1 MMFGK
6 PLQTP
11 AATGTSGGKNLFSTP
26 TPANKTGGGGG
37 NGFFGSTPSAPTNAT
52 NTTSGLFANAGNTGG
67 AKSDNNNNNNNNNN
81 ITTTTTTT
89 TITPATTNTA
99 TNNINNN
106 TNISLTG
113 NTANTA
119 KRAQGNNYNEIVK
132 PREVLQHLFNFQSS
146 DVAQNKEIINNLFR
160 GQNSYLMDR
169 IVKLK
174 ERITLSQQSVMQ
186 HMFYRI
192 ALADPTGVTAFPNE
206 CHSEYRAWFF
216 NFLRPNLYQ
225 NVPGA
230 KTSNHPEF
238 YQNIR
243 PNLWNEAQSV
253 EKIEGV
259 PVLPDPIQGLEQLRD
274 YIRLRSGSI
283 TRFDARLVNASGGA
297 NNGLG
302 GSRGGANRKKNG
314 IFNKSSHRINVANL
328 LENVKILLNTL
339 ATLKTSCNKFTD
351 RSNNIRN
358 RHWKLRHRLVKVIG
372 LVKMLHNWAGPTTN
386 EDIILRERLN
396 HLANRIVEPG
406 SFRAKLQ
413 DLEMELKITHNVG
426 SKKRAPVL
434 NNMDMARLYEFLEK
448 QHSGLAELTNVL
460 KKDARDIGIIVN
472 SMNQ

>member
-1 MMFGK
+1 M
-6 PLQTP
+6 
-11 AATGTSGGKNLFSTP
+11 
-26 TPANKTGGGGG
+26 
-37 NGFFGSTPSAPTNAT
+37 
-52 NTTSGLFANAGNTGG
+52 
-67 AKSDNNNNNNNNNN
+67 
-81 ITTTTTTT
+81 
-89 TITPATTNTA
+89 
-99 TNNINNN
+99 
-106 TNISLTG
+106 
-113 NTANTA
+113 
-119 KRAQGNNYNEIVK
+119 
-132 PREVLQHLFNFQSS
+132 
-146 DVAQNKEIINNLFR
+146 
-160 GQNSYLMDR
+160 
-169 IVKLK
+169 
-174 ERITLSQQSVMQ
+174 
-186 HMFYRI
+186 YR
-192 ALADPTGVTAFPNE
+192 
-206 CHSEYRAWFF
+206 
-216 NFLRPNLYQ
+216 

-283 TRFDARLVNASGGA
+283 TRFDARLANASGGA

-314 IFNKSSHRINVANL
+314 IFNINSHRINVANL

-372 LVKMLHNWAGPTTN
+372 LVKMLHNWSGPTTN

-413 DLEMELKITHNVG
+413 DLEMELG
-426 SKKRAPVL
+426 
-434 NNMDMARLYEFLEK
+434 
-448 QHSGLAELTNVL
+448 
-460 KKDARDIGIIVN
+460 
-472 SMNQ
+472 